1 MNELEILNR
10 FIKTSIT
17 LTGYKPQEF
26 IMSVN
31 LYRDIILIA
40 SNHIVIN
47 RNHDITYKGIKLT
60 CDHKIED
67 GSITIKY

>member
-1 MNELEILNR
+1 MKELEILNR
-10 FIKTSIT
+10 FIKTSII

-47 RNHDITYKGIKLT
+47 KKTDILYRGIKLT